1 MTATILY
8 CLLGTVIFIMKQFL
22 IQYDT
27 NYNSGKNLLML
38 VYADNYEDAVVIL
51 KQKVNT
57 NSIYGS
63 ISIIKTTNLTIE

>member
-1 MTATILY
+1 
-8 CLLGTVIFIMKQFL
+8 MKQFL

-38 VYADNYEDAVVIL
+38 VYADNYEDAVVRL

>member
-1 MTATILY
+1 
-8 CLLGTVIFIMKQFL
+8 MKQFL

-38 VYADNYEDAVVIL
+38 VYADNYEHAVVRL
-51 KQKVNT
+51 KQKVNA